1 MIHDTYVRE
10 TAMTRPVTIR
20 DVARQANVSV
30 ATVSRVISGSPV
42 VAKAT
47 RDKVNG
53 VLTKLSFEPN
63 RLGQALALK
72 RHSAFALVLP
82 GLGGPL
88 FAGVLDGFESTLQG
102 TGMTL
107 HVLVAQNEGLF
118 PAQLKDLA
126 TRVDGMCIFGSYPG
140 DSLISEVAARMPIVR
155 VAGKPDMAS
164 HSVNVDNF
172 EAARE
177 LTTHLIEIH
186 GLRDLLFLGDIARS
200 PDVQQRYLGFQR
212 ALADSGIDADAIAA
226 CSLTQASGLTVTT
239 SILGRADRPQGLVCA
254 TDEVA
259 VGALLACNV
268 AGVVV
273 PRDITV
279 TGFDNIELAGLIT
292 PALTTVNQPFQ
303 EIGARAAQIL
313 LDHAHQKLP
322 AAPAE
327 NHRFAIE
334 LVVRHSCGC

>member
-1 MIHDTYVRE
+1 MEMT
-10 TAMTRPVTIR
+10 MTRSVTIR
-20 DVARQANVSV
+20 DVARQAKVSV

-42 VAKAT
+42 VAEVT
-47 RDKVNG
+47 RERVNG
-53 VLTKLSFEPN
+53 VLRELNFEPN

-72 RHSAFALVLP
+72 RHGAFALVLP

-88 FAGVLDGFESTLQG
+88 FAGILDGFESTLQG
-102 TGMTL
+102 TGITF
-107 HVLVAQNEGLF
+107 HVLVAQNENLF
-118 PAQLKDLA
+118 PAQFKDLA

-155 VAGKPDMAS
+155 VAGNPDPAS
-164 HSVNVDNF
+164 HSVNVENF
-172 EAARE
+172 EAAHT
-177 LTTHLIEIH
+177 LTTHLIDIH
-186 GLRDLLFLGDIARS
+186 GLRDLIFVGDAARS
-200 PDVQQRYLGFQR
+200 PDVQRRYQGFQR
-212 ALADSGIDADAIAA
+212 ALADSGVGSPDAIAR
-226 CSLTQASGLTVTT
+226 CSLTQASGLAATT
-239 SILGRADRPQGLVCA
+239 SILSQTTRPQGLVCA

-259 VGALLACNV
+259 VGAFLACNV

-273 PRDITV
+273 PRDLTV

-303 EIGARAAQIL
+303 DIGSRAAQIL
-313 LDHAHQKLP
+313 LRHAHHKLP

-334 LVVRHSCGC
+334 LVVRNSCGC

>member
-1 MIHDTYVRE
+1 
-10 TAMTRPVTIR
+10 MTRPVTIR

-88 FAGVLDGFESTLQG
+88 FAGMLDGFESTLQG

-140 DSLISEVAARMPIVR
+140 DSLVSEVAARMPIVR
-155 VAGKPDMAS
+155 VAGKPDTAS

-186 GLRDLLFLGDIARS
+186 ELHNLLFLGDIARS

-212 ALADSGIDADAIAA
+212 ALVDGGIDEPDAIAR
-226 CSLTQASGLTVTT
+226 CNLTQASGLAATT
-239 SILGRADRPQGLVCA
+239 SILSQTDRPQGLVCA

-259 VGALLACNV
+259 VGAFLACNV
-268 AGVVV
+268 AGVVI

-279 TGFDNIELAGLIT
+279 TGFDNIDLASLVT
-292 PALTTVNQPFQ
+292 PALTTVNQPFE

-313 LDHAHQKLP
+313 LRHAHQKPP

-327 NHRFAIE
+327 NHRIAIE
-334 LVVRHSCGC
+334 LVVRHS